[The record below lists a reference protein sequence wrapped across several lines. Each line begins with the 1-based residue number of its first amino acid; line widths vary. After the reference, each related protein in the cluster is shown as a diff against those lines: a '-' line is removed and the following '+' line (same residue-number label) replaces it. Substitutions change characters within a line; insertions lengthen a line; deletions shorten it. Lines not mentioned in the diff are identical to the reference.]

1 MVLSL
6 ALAAALGASYAS
18 SNLLVT
24 QSLLPFDTPHVRSD
38 VVVVLDVAGVPA
50 GGCALSAPAPVAL
63 TVSTSGALTSLGVA
77 MEAVT
82 DAAGAAVC
90 RVTLKNVAADPLS
103 LPSSGAVALGMTV
116 PPTQVAWSVS
126 VTSSVPE
133 KIRTPSKGSTQLSGV
148 SATIAAASG
157 KAMVGT
163 SKCGLSLMPSVFE
176 NTAADFTDSGFH
188 VSNALCSVCEAPQP
202 ESVWG
207 FQLSLTRSLGGM
219 ICVLYGALVLSPALT
234 TPGAG
239 RAGTLQTQADTKQS
253 PLQAL
258 NAVLAGV
265 VSLVGAARFAYR
277 AMEHVQVRACKGS
290 EAKRRRSAPPLMH
303 GIELAAASPKT
314 QWNPN
319 PLRRQLQ
326 PASPGDGATPDVAA
340 RRASFKPTT
349 SDV

>member
-219 ICVLYGALVLSPALT
+219 ICVLYGALVLCL
-234 TPGAG
+234 
-239 RAGTLQTQADTKQS
+239 L
-253 PLQAL
+253 
-258 NAVLAGV
+258 
-265 VSLVGAARFAYR
+265 
-277 AMEHVQVRACKGS
+277 
-290 EAKRRRSAPPLMH
+290 
-303 GIELAAASPKT
+303 
-314 QWNPN
+314 
-319 PLRRQLQ
+319 
-326 PASPGDGATPDVAA
+326 
-340 RRASFKPTT
+340 
-349 SDV
+349 

>member
-1 MVLSL
+1 M
-6 ALAAALGASYAS
+6 
-18 SNLLVT
+18 
-24 QSLLPFDTPHVRSD
+24 
-38 VVVVLDVAGVPA
+38 
-50 GGCALSAPAPVAL
+50 SAPAPVAL

-219 ICVLYGALVLSPALT
+219 ICVYCMARWCCACFDHAGCWPCRHASNPGRHQAEPPTSFECGASWSRVARWRRTVCVPSNGARASASMQGKRGEAATVCPA
-234 TPGAG
+234 
-239 RAGTLQTQADTKQS
+239 S
-253 PLQAL
+253 H
-258 NAVLAGV
+258 
-265 VSLVGAARFAYR
+265 AR
-277 AMEHVQVRACKGS
+277 HRACGRI
-290 EAKRRRSAPPLMH
+290 AKDSVESKPTAP
-303 GIELAAASPKT
+303 AAAACVARG
-314 QWNPN
+314 
-319 PLRRQLQ
+319 RR
-326 PASPGDGATPDVAA
+326 DT
-340 RRASFKPTT
+340 R
-349 SDV
+349 